1 MTEQSQPDDYRP
13 TESKYKGGAK
23 EMYVTYDLEQNT
35 RGDSTAMYPK
45 VKRVYIAGDVSD
57 WRVGRFTKQ
66 SGKEV
71 FGVQIEYQQG
81 REGYERSGY
90 TAERSDTGTQYE
102 VSPTTVEGSVSSFT
116 QIVDLP
122 DEAQNVQF
130 HAKDLPDKYREA
142 LQNVR

>member
-1 MTEQSQPDDYRP
+1 MTEEREYNP
-13 TESKYKGGAK
+13 TESKYKGDAQ
-23 EMYVTYDLEQNT
+23 EMYVTYDIEQET

-45 VKRVYIAGDVSD
+45 VKRVYIAGDVCD

-71 FGVQIEYQQG
+71 FGVKIDYQQV

-90 TAERSDTGTQYE
+90 TAERSDTGTKYE
-102 VSPTTVEGSVSSFT
+102 VSPTNVEDSVSSFT
-116 QIVDLP
+116 QIVELP
-122 DEAQNVQF
+122 DDAKEVQF
-130 HAKDLPDKYREA
+130 HSEGLPEKYQDA